1 MTVFLLLLAT
11 LQLPQPAQLVRT
23 RTFQIM
29 APQGWVVVTT
39 SGAILLNH
47 ASGAS
52 VFVNKSSQT
61 ENLKSYARRSAERIM
76 APLGFAKL
84 QEPRHFAGNGQEW
97 VQYEIRGNRL
107 SDRRRILYRA
117 LMRKGGMV
125 EFIYENSEER
135 FDLLMTEAQAIASS
149 LQDLPEGL
157 PGGRRARTN
166 GVR

>member
-1 MTVFLLLLAT
+1 MKLFLFLLALI
-11 LQLPQPAQLVRT
+11 QLPQSAQLVRS

-39 SGAILLNH
+39 GGGILLNH
-47 ASGAS
+47 VTGAS
-52 VFVNKSSQT
+52 VLVNKFRQR
-61 ENLKSYARRSAERIM
+61 ENLDSFARRSAERIM

-84 QEPRHFAGNGQEW
+84 QEPRRFAGNGEQW

-107 SDRRRILYRA
+107 SDHRRILYRA
-117 LMRKGGMV
+117 LMRKREMI

-149 LQDLPEGL
+149 LQDLPE
-157 PGGRRARTN
+157 PPSGGRRTR
-166 GVR
+166 R